1 MTNKLTLQTLESFL
15 WETADILRGNMDAS
29 EFKDY
34 IFGMMFLKRL
44 SDAFDEERERVVQYY
59 LDKGKT
65 QAQADE
71 LSDDEDEYDDTFFMP
86 AIARWSALKD
96 LKHNIGE
103 ALNTAAE
110 AIEEHNSS
118 LEGVLVTIDFN
129 IKNKLS
135 DKKLQDLLSHFSQ
148 HRLRNADFER
158 PDMLGTAYEY
168 LIKMFADSAGKK
180 GGEFYTPSEV
190 VQLLVALLKPHA
202 GMRIYDPT
210 SGSGGMLVQ
219 MRNHLAAHGENAAN
233 LSLFGQEMNLNTWAI
248 CKMNMFLHGVHNADI
263 RKGDTLRDPK
273 HTLGGEL
280 MHFDRVIA
288 NPPFS
293 LSKWGKDECDNDGF
307 GRFPYGTPPKDAGD
321 LAFVQHM
328 IASTNNDGMVGVVMP
343 HGVLFR
349 GSSEKAIRQ
358 GILEDDLLEAVVG
371 LPAGLF
377 YGTGIPAC
385 LLIINKQ
392 KPAARKGKVLFI
404 NSELEYQEGKNQ
416 NKLREQD
423 IAKIVETF
431 ESHSFESKSDIK
443 RYSKVVELSEI
454 ADNDYNL
461 NIRRYADT
469 SPPAEIFDVRAILHG
484 GIPVRE
490 VEDTYIAD
498 EILKGFDVSCV
509 FTPRYSLEGVNPQ
522 SFDYYDFKAEI
533 DTKEKIR
540 SLAESSLE
548 QIKGVKGN
556 AEGDQSEQASAT
568 APALGENESAPAA
581 ALVIG
586 QLERWWD
593 KYHVSLHQLDA
604 EVATAEQVMQG
615 YLKELGYE

>member
-1 MTNKLTLQTLESFL
+1 MTKKLTLQQLESFL

-34 IFGMMFLKRL
+34 IFGMMFLKRM
-44 SDAFDEERERVVQYY
+44 SDAFEEEQEKVIQYY

-65 QAQADE
+65 QAQAEE
-71 LSDDEDEYDDTFFMP
+71 LADDEDEYDSTFYIP
-86 AIARWSALKD
+86 ENARWSALKD

-103 ALNTAAE
+103 SLNKATE
-110 AIEEHNSS
+110 AIEEHNPS

-129 IKNKLS
+129 IKNKLT
-135 DKKLQDLLSHFSQ
+135 DAKLRDLLSHFSQ
-148 HRLRNADFER
+148 HRLRNEDFER

-210 SGSGGMLVQ
+210 TGSGGMLVQ
-219 MRNHLAAHGENAAN
+219 TRNYLKQHGENPAN

-248 CKMNMFLHGVHNADI
+248 CKMNMFLHGVQSADI
-263 RKGDTLRDPK
+263 RKGDTLREPK
-273 HTLGGEL
+273 HTEGGEL
-280 MHFDRVIA
+280 ISFDRVIA

-293 LSKWGKDECDNDGF
+293 LKKWGKDECDNDGF

-328 IASTNNDGMVGVVMP
+328 IASTNNEGMVGVVMP

-358 GILEDDLLEAVVG
+358 GILEDDLLEAVIG
-371 LPAGLF
+371 LPSGLF

-385 LLIINKQ
+385 LLIINKN
-392 KPAARKGKVLFI
+392 KAAERRGKVLFI
-404 NSELEYQEGKNQ
+404 NSELEFEEGKNQ
-416 NKLREQD
+416 NKLRLKD
-423 IAKIVETF
+423 ITKIVETF
-431 ESHSFESKSDIK
+431 DNYVDVK
-443 RYSKVVELSEI
+443 RYAKVVNYSEI
-454 ADNDYNL
+454 AENDFNL

-484 GIPVRE
+484 GIPARE
-490 VEDTYIAD
+490 VHNEYIEE
-498 EILKGFDVSCV
+498 EILEGFDISLV
-509 FTPRYSLEGVNPQ
+509 FDKTND
-522 SFDYYDFKAEI
+522 DYYAFKPSI
-533 DTKEKIR
+533 KSK
-540 SLAESSLE
+540 E
-548 QIKGVKGN
+548 QIREV
-556 AEGDQSEQASAT
+556 AGDVDAK
-568 APALGENESAPAA
+568 
-581 ALVIG
+581 VIT

-593 KYHVSLHQLDA
+593 KYQVSLHEFDKQVT
-604 EVATAEQVMQG
+604 EAEQVMQG

>member
-1 MTNKLTLQTLESFL
+1 MTNKLSLQQLESFL

-34 IFGMMFLKRL
+34 IFGMMFLKRM
-44 SDAFDEERERVVQYY
+44 SDAFEEEQEKVIQYY
-59 LDKGKT
+59 LGKGKT
-65 QAQADE
+65 QAQAEE
-71 LSDDEDEYDDTFFMP
+71 LADDEDEYDSTFYIP
-86 AIARWSALKD
+86 ENARWSALKD

-103 ALNTAAE
+103 SLNKATE
-110 AIEEHNSS
+110 AIEEHNPS

-129 IKNKLS
+129 IKNKLT
-135 DKKLQDLLSHFSQ
+135 DAKLRDLLSHFNQ
-148 HRLRNADFER
+148 HRLRNEDFER

-210 SGSGGMLVQ
+210 TGSGGMLVQ
-219 MRNHLAAHGENAAN
+219 TRNYLKEHGENPAN

-248 CKMNMFLHGVHNADI
+248 CKMNMFLHGVQSADI
-263 RKGDTLRDPK
+263 RKGDTLREPK
-273 HTLGGEL
+273 HTEGGEL
-280 MHFDRVIA
+280 IIFDRVIA

-293 LSKWGKDECDNDGF
+293 LKKWGKDECDNDGF

-328 IASTNNDGMVGVVMP
+328 IASTNNEGMVGVVMP

-358 GILEDDLLEAVVG
+358 GILEDDLLEAVIG
-371 LPAGLF
+371 LPSGLF

-385 LLIINKQ
+385 LLIINKN
-392 KPAARKGKVLFI
+392 KVAARKGKVLFI
-404 NSELEYQEGKNQ
+404 NSELEFEEGKNQ
-416 NKLREQD
+416 NKLRPQD

-431 ESHSFESKSDIK
+431 DNYADVK
-443 RYSKVVELSEI
+443 RYAKVVNFSEI
-454 ADNDYNL
+454 AENDFNL

-484 GIPVRE
+484 GIPARE
-490 VEDTYIAD
+490 VHNEYIEE
-498 EILKGFDVSCV
+498 EILTGFDISSV
-509 FTPRYSLEGVNPQ
+509 FDKTND
-522 SFDYYDFKAEI
+522 DYYAFKPSIER
-533 DTKEKIR
+533 K
-540 SLAESSLE
+540 E
-548 QIKGVKGN
+548 QIREV
-556 AEGDQSEQASAT
+556 AGDVEAK
-568 APALGENESAPAA
+568 
-581 ALVIG
+581 VIT
-586 QLERWWD
+586 QLECWWD
-593 KYHVSLHQLDA
+593 KYQVSLSELNQQVA
-604 EVATAEQVMQG
+604 EAEQVMQG

>member
-1 MTNKLTLQTLESFL
+1 MTNKLTLQQLESFL

-34 IFGMMFLKRL
+34 IFGMMFLKRM
-44 SDAFDEERERVVQYY
+44 SDAFEEEQEKVIQYY

-65 QAQADE
+65 QAQAEE
-71 LSDDEDEYDDTFFMP
+71 LADDEDEYDSTFYIP
-86 AIARWSALKD
+86 ENARWSALKD

-103 ALNTAAE
+103 SLNKATE
-110 AIEEHNSS
+110 AIEEHNPS

-129 IKNKLS
+129 IKNKLT
-135 DKKLQDLLSHFSQ
+135 DAKLRDLLSHFSQ
-148 HRLRNADFER
+148 HRLRNEDFER

-210 SGSGGMLVQ
+210 TGSGGMLVQ
-219 MRNHLAAHGENAAN
+219 TRNYLKQHGENPAN

-248 CKMNMFLHGVHNADI
+248 CKMNMFLHGVQSADI
-263 RKGDTLRDPK
+263 RKGDTLREPK
-273 HTLGGEL
+273 HTEGGEL
-280 MHFDRVIA
+280 ISFDRVIA

-293 LSKWGKDECDNDGF
+293 LKKWGKDECDNDGF

-328 IASTNNDGMVGVVMP
+328 IASTNNEGMVGVVMP

-358 GILEDDLLEAVVG
+358 GILEDDLLEAVIG
-371 LPAGLF
+371 LPSGLF

-385 LLIINKQ
+385 LLIINKN
-392 KPAARKGKVLFI
+392 KAAERKGKVLFI
-404 NSELEYQEGKNQ
+404 NSELEFEEGKNQ
-416 NKLREQD
+416 NKLRPQD
-423 IAKIVETF
+423 ITKIVETF
-431 ESHSFESKSDIK
+431 DNYVDVK
-443 RYSKVVELSEI
+443 RYAKVVNFSEI
-454 ADNDYNL
+454 ADNDFNL

-484 GIPVRE
+484 GIPARE
-490 VEDTYIAD
+490 VHNEYVEE
-498 EILKGFDVSCV
+498 EILEGFDISSV
-509 FTPRYSLEGVNPQ
+509 FEKTND
-522 SFDYYDFKAEI
+522 DYYAFKTSI
-533 DTKEKIR
+533 
-540 SLAESSLE
+540 ESKE
-548 QIKGVKGN
+548 QIREI
-556 AEGDQSEQASAT
+556 AGDVEAK
-568 APALGENESAPAA
+568 
-581 ALVIG
+581 VIT

-593 KYHVSLHQLDA
+593 KYQVSLHELDKQVTEA
-604 EVATAEQVMQG
+604 ELVMQG